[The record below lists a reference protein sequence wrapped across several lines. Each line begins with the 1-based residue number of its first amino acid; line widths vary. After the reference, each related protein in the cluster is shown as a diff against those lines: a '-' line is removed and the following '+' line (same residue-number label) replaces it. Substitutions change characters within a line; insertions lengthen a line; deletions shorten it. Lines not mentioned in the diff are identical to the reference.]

1 VAAFQLLWRFS
12 EGNGRVFAHLYNST
26 KTIGA
31 RRWFEPA
38 IADAGIVNFRWHD
51 LRHTFAS
58 RRVMAGV
65 DIRTVQELMGHR
77 TTQVTMRDA
86 HLVSQHQ
93 LEAVQRLCN
102 TDSVQGGA
110 TDTRTDT
117 GLSELFRATGV
128 RLN

>member
-1 VAAFQLLWRFS
+1 
-12 EGNGRVFAHLYNST
+12 
-26 KTIGA
+26 
-31 RRWFEPA
+31 
-38 IADAGIVNFRWHD
+38 
-51 LRHTFAS
+51 
-58 RRVMAGV
+58 MAGV